1 MSVIFQRSDNALSEV
16 SPRRPQPKSLTLR
29 RWPLR
34 DEPRAAAGFAILTTL
49 FVLLTLF
56 ATQSAAAAFAVVIVL
71 ALAAWRTVLP
81 VSYLIDAGGIEQQV
95 LFLRRRIAWAAVARC
110 EIWPDG
116 VRLLRS
122 ATGHPLDALRSMFIP
137 WQADRDAILAQLTSR
152 ALRARLF
159 DGSGRVIMP
168 STVNQLGNMS
178 PSVPPSSIT
187 ATSPLTMVSAPAS
200 DITATVAGG
209 LPPPPSSKH

>member
-1 MSVIFQRSDNALSEV
+1 MSIIFQRSDHTPNEFSL
-16 SPRRPQPKSLTLR
+16 RRVQPKSLLLH

-34 DEPRAAAGFAILTTL
+34 DEPRAAAGFAIITTL
-49 FVLLTLF
+49 FVVLTLV
-56 ATQSAAAAFAVVIVL
+56 ATQSTVAACVVAMVL

-81 VSYLIDAGGIEQQV
+81 VSYLIDSGGIEQHV
-95 LFLRRRIAWAAVARC
+95 LFLRRRVAWAAVARC

-122 ATGHPLDALRSMFIP
+122 ASGHPLDALRSMFIP
-137 WQADRDAILAQLTSR
+137 WQADRDAILGQLTTR

-168 STVNQLGNMS
+168 STVNQPGNS
-178 PSVPPSSIT
+178 PPSLPPSSIT
-187 ATSPLTMVSAPAS
+187 STSPLTIVSAPAS

-209 LPPPPSSKH
+209 IPPPPSSNH

>member
-1 MSVIFQRSDNALSEV
+1 MSVIFQRSDHTPSEAL
-16 SPRRPQPKSLTLR
+16 PRRVQPKSLLLR

-34 DEPRAAAGFAILTTL
+34 DEPRAAAGFAIVTTL
-49 FVLLTLF
+49 FIVLTLA
-56 ATQSAAAAFAVVIVL
+56 ATQSALAATAVAIVL

-110 EIWPDG
+110 EIWPEG

-122 ATGHPLDALRSMFIP
+122 GSGHPLDALRSMFIS

-168 STVNQLGNMS
+168 STVHQPGS
-178 PSVPPSSIT
+178 TPSSIPS
-187 ATSPLTMVSAPAS
+187 TSPLTMVSAPAS
-200 DITATVAGG
+200 DITATAAGG
-209 LPPPPSSKH
+209 LPPPPSSNH